1 MEINPD
7 VIIIGG
13 GLAGLTSA
21 LHLSKQ
27 GLKVTLIEKH
37 EYPHHKVCGEYLSN
51 EILPYL
57 DWLKVDVNTLRA
69 THLEEL
75 QYTTQH
81 GQSDKIRLPLGGIGV
96 SRYSLDELLYKK
108 AKDNGCSIVIAT
120 VTGISFSDDIFA
132 VSFQGQKLNAK
143 IVLGAYG
150 KRSNIDQLLSRDF
163 MKRPSIWMAVKAHY
177 SGDFPDNLIAL
188 HNFEGGYCGISKVED
203 NKINVCY
210 LADVKTFK
218 KYRNIEAYQKYVIS
232 KNRYLKCFFEKST
245 MLFDKPIT
253 ISQFS
258 FDKKYAVENHILMVG
273 DTAGL
278 IHPFC
283 GNGMAMAIHGAKL
296 ASELI
301 LDYCSRKIESRQQ
314 LEVMYVTRWKQ
325 AFGRRLWFGRML
337 SSILRYEFGAA
348 ILMKIG
354 ALFPKILIW
363 IIKQTHG
370 NANTIKCL

>member
-37 EYPHHKVCGEYLSN
+37 DYPRHKVCGEYLSN

-57 DWLKVDVNTLRA
+57 YWLNVDVNVLHPA
-69 THLEEL
+69 HIEEL
-75 QYTTQH
+75 KFTTQQ
-81 GQSDKIRLPLGGIGV
+81 GQSYKIKLPLGGIGV
-96 SRYSLDELLYKK
+96 SRYSLDSLLYKK
-108 AKDNGCSIVIAT
+108 AKDSGCTIVVAT
-120 VTGISFSDDIFA
+120 VTAISFSDDTFA
-132 VSFQGQKLNAK
+132 VSFQGQILNAK
-143 IVLGAYG
+143 VVLGAYG
-150 KRSNIDQLLSRDF
+150 KRSNIDQILSRDF
-163 MKRPSIWMAVKAHY
+163 MKKPSTWMAVKAHY
-177 SGDFPDNLIAL
+177 SGDFADNLIAL

-218 KYRNIEAYQKYVIS
+218 KYRNIEAYQKYVMS
-232 KNRYLKCFFEKST
+232 KNSYLKCFFEKSA

-283 GNGMAMAIHGAKL
+283 GNGMAIAIHSAKL

-301 LDYCSRKIESRQQ
+301 LDYCSRKIESRRQF
-314 LEVMYVTRWKQ
+314 EVMYVNRWKQ
-325 AFGRRLWFGRML
+325 AFGRRLLFGRML
-337 SSILRYEFGAA
+337 SSILRYEFGAS

-354 ALFPKILIW
+354 ALFPKILTW

-370 NANTIKCL
+370 NAKTIKCV

>member
-13 GLAGLTSA
+13 GLAGLSSA

-37 EYPHHKVCGEYLSN
+37 DYPHHKVCGEYLSN

-57 DWLKVDVNTLRA
+57 NWLKVDVNTLRA
-69 THLEEL
+69 TDLEEL
-75 QYTTQH
+75 QFTTQH
-81 GQSDKIRLPLGGIGV
+81 GVSGKVKLPMGGIGV
-96 SRYSLDELLYKK
+96 SRYSLDELLYKR

-120 VTGISFSDDIFA
+120 VTGISFSDDTFA
-132 VSFQGQKLNAK
+132 VSFQGQQLNAK
-143 IVLGAYG
+143 IVLGAFG
-150 KRSNIDQLLSRDF
+150 KRSNIDQLLSRSF
-163 MKRPSIWMAVKAHY
+163 MKRTSVWMAVKAHY
-177 SGDFPDNLIAL
+177 SGDFPDKLIAL

-210 LADVKTFK
+210 LANVKTFK
-218 KYRNIEAYQKYVIS
+218 KYRNIEAYQKYVMS

-283 GNGMAMAIHGAKL
+283 GNGMAMAIHSAKL

-301 LDYCSRKIESRQQ
+301 LDYYSRKIESRRQ
-314 LEVMYVTRWKQ
+314 LEVMYVNRWEQ
-325 AFGRRLWFGRML
+325 AFGKRLLFGRVL
-337 SSILRYEFGAA
+337 SIILRYELGAT

-354 ALFPKILIW
+354 TLFPKILIW